1 MDKGNETKQSEKTL
15 YDVLKVPND
24 CSDKE
29 IRNAY
34 VQLSKQYHPDTS
46 KGSSQDHTAHF
57 LKISEAYQTLSK
69 PKLRREYDELLK
81 AASQSMRI
89 IEVGKSAK
97 TIIHRPW
104 EIKPDYDPNP
114 GPYYGINGMRRT
126 TNFKVAAAIIF
137 LGIAGG
143 IFGFFSVRH
152 SFAINQERLDEI
164 SAKASAHHQR
174 IRTEVNNSTREE
186 NIRRFVERIQAN
198 QSDR

>member
-1 MDKGNETKQSEKTL
+1 MDKGNGAKTSETL
-15 YDVLKVPND
+15 YDVLKVSND
-24 CSDKE
+24 CSDKD

-34 VQLSKQYHPDTS
+34 VQLSKQYHPDA
-46 KGSSQDHTAHF
+46 KGSSQDHTARF

-69 PKLRREYDELLK
+69 PKLRREYDEILK
-81 AASQSMRI
+81 ASQNSRI
-89 IEVGKSAK
+89 IEVGKSAR

-114 GPYYGINGMRRT
+114 GPYYGINGVRRT

-143 IFGFFSVRH
+143 IFGFFSVRQ
-152 SFAINQERLDEI
+152 SFAINQKSLDEI

-174 IRTEVNNSTREE
+174 IRTEVSNSTREE
-186 NIRRFVERIQAN
+186 NIRRFVERVTAN
-198 QSDR
+198 QADR

>member
-1 MDKGNETKQSEKTL
+1 MDKANGGSETL
-15 YDVLKVPND
+15 YDVLKVRND
-24 CSDKE
+24 CSDKD

-34 VQLSKQYHPDTS
+34 VQLSKQYHPDA
-46 KGSSQDHTAHF
+46 KGGSSKDNKDHTAHF

-69 PKLRREYDELLK
+69 PKLRREYDEILK
-81 AASQSMRI
+81 ASQNTRI
-89 IEVGKSAK
+89 IEVGKSTK
-97 TIIHRPW
+97 TVRPW

-114 GPYYGINGMRRT
+114 GPYYGINGVRRT

-186 NIRRFVERIQAN
+186 NIRRFVERVAAD
-198 QSDR
+198 QSSR